1 MPSEINIPNL
11 INIKEGG
18 VSKGLVDKINFAGGG
33 ISAAI
38 VAGGGVISFLGYDI
52 KNIVQY
58 TTPGSGTYNPPSDV
72 EALLITAVGGGG
84 GGGSGY
90 YSSVIRTGGAGG
102 GAGGCG
108 IKLIKR
114 PFIDMSTF
122 ASTSTNGG
130 HRSALVLDSSGN
142 LYWAVNNFYNGSTW
156 NLTSYVYKITPGGT
170 MTTFASASTNGSQGV
185 DLAWGPDGNLYWAV
199 GNRFNGSTNNLTS
212 YVYKITPS
220 GTMTTFASVSTV
232 GAQDVALVW
241 GPDGNLYW
249 AVTSWHNGSTY
260 NLTSYVYKVTP
271 QGNLS
276 TFASANTSGATS
288 TDLVFDSSGNLY
300 WAVTNYYNGS
310 TWNLTSYVYKITPSG
325 TKTTFASVNTNG
337 AGGTALAKDSSG
349 NLYWAVT
356 NYYNGSTYN
365 LTSYVYKVTPQGNLS
380 TFASTST
387 SGGNRTSLVWDSGG
401 NLYWAVTN
409 QYNGSTGNLTS
420 YVYKVTPQGNLSTFA
435 STSTNSGAGTD
446 LIFDS
451 SNNLYWSTMN
461 NYNGSTYNLTS
472 YVYKIYPV
480 IVTSFPYT
488 VGAGGAGGSGGGS
501 NAGGNGGSTTIAGIV
516 AGGGIGGRV
525 NSFGTHSARGGSGG
539 AASGGDINFPGNAG
553 QSSSSGFP
561 SSTLGS
567 GGTGGDGVFGGA
579 GCGGGSST
587 YGGDNGSFGGGGG
600 GGSSGSSGGNGGN
613 GIIVIYELG

>member
-276 TFASANTSGATS
+276 TFASANTSGS
-288 TDLVFDSSGNLY
+288 CGTDLVFDSSGNLY
-300 WAVTNYYNGS
+300 WAVMNSYNGS
-310 TWNLTSYVYKITPSG
+310 TYDLTSYVYKITPGGTMTTFASTSTYGALETALVKDSSDNLYWAVVNAQRTGPIYNLTSYVYKITPSG
-325 TKTTFASVNTNG
+325 TMTTFASVNTSGGNG
-337 AGGTALAKDSSG
+337 TNLVWDSGG

-356 NYYNGSTYN
+356 NHYNGSYN

-380 TFASTST
+380 T
-387 SGGNRTSLVWDSGG
+387 L
-401 NLYWAVTN
+401 
-409 QYNGSTGNLTS
+409 
-420 YVYKVTPQGNLSTFA
+420 A
-435 STSTNSGAGTD
+435 STSTNGGTGTD

-461 NYNGSTYNLTS
+461 YYSGSYNLTS
-472 YVYKIYPV
+472 YVYKISQ
-480 IVTSFPYT
+480 ITSFPYT
-488 VGAGGAGGSGGGS
+488 IGAGGAGGSGGGS
-501 NAGGNGGSTTIAGIV
+501 NVGGNGGSTTIAGIV
-516 AGGGIGGRV
+516 AGGGVGGRV
-525 NSFGTHSARGGSGG
+525 SYGTHSARGGSGG
-539 AASGGDINFPGNAG
+539 TASGGDINFPGNVG
-553 QSSSSGFP
+553 HSSSTGFV
-561 SSTLGS
+561 SSTYGS

-600 GGSSGSSGGNGGN
+600 GGSLGGSGGNGGN